1 MTGKPGKL
9 EDYMPD
15 YEARASE
22 PPSSDQKLMDKL
34 DIVMSN
40 LGGTRQEVKKAP
52 IRTDDEFRHHMWNLM
67 GVSVN

>member
-1 MTGKPGKL
+1 
-9 EDYMPD
+9 
-15 YEARASE
+15 
-22 PPSSDQKLMDKL
+22 MDKL